1 MICYVLST
9 PLGQFLCEGHGGTR
23 SAGERAGTGTPKSA
37 SNGEPDDGRASARV
51 DATGIGIEAAWAGVG
66 RMPGQGVRD
75 GQVGTT
81 RGQRRR
87 AMGRGYGR
95 SVGGPRW
102 GFAQAVAI
110 VPAGRCA
117 GPCSLSA
124 FTFTPH
130 FTNFQ
135 RAAHGTPTS
144 LSREPA
150 KKRAMADP
158 VHTALPRG
166 AMQRGVSSLGTGA
179 VEHQEKGRM
188 LVQLT
193 TLTLKVYQSDFP
205 TLTL

>member
-1 MICYVLST
+1 V
-9 PLGQFLCEGHGGTR
+9 
-23 SAGERAGTGTPKSA
+23 ERAQQGS
-37 SNGEPDDGRASARV
+37 
-51 DATGIGIEAAWAGVG
+51 
-66 RMPGQGVRD
+66 GQGPAHPRAHPMESRTTD
-75 GQVGTT
+75 GPPQEWT
-81 RGQRRR
+81 RPGSALRRR
-87 AMGRGYGR
+87 GPGWDGCPVRGCETGRSGRRGDRDDERWGGGYGR

-110 VPAGRCA
+110 VPAGRRA
-117 GPCSLSA
+117 GPCSLPS
-124 FTFTPH
+124 FTLTPH